1 HPYRPLRHARRSRLR
16 RSHARR
22 ERLHHRADHSRER
35 RLVHDVAVLA
45 DQYRTRK
52 DRAVSWGGGPLAL
65 LAAASVAGE
74 RRRFLGDSFASALDG
89 GARKLYPRRAVIRS
103 FCEWLFSSIDTTLRS
118 AGWCESSIFEKLN
131 AIP

>member
-1 HPYRPLRHARRSRLR
+1 
-16 RSHARR
+16 
-22 ERLHHRADHSRER
+22 
-35 RLVHDVAVLA
+35 
-45 DQYRTRK
+45 
-52 DRAVSWGGGPLAL
+52 
-65 LAAASVAGE
+65 AGE

-131 AIP
+131 AIPATPCITRYGEGRQQRSSEECRARNWFIAGPARRGRRWW